1 LTSADATAASNAG
14 AAAALLDSARAK
26 LLRARDL
33 RVRPARDDKTLSS
46 WNALAIKG
54 LAVAGRVLNRPD
66 LVAAASAALD
76 FIRRALW
83 RDGRLLATFKDGRA
97 HLPAYL
103 DDYAFLADAL
113 LELMQCRWRTEDLD
127 LAVQLLEVMLAKF
140 EDPDGGFYF
149 TAADHE
155 HLIHRSKTFGDESVP
170 AGNGVA
176 ASVLCRMG
184 HLLGDTR
191 YLRAAERTLAAAWSV
206 MAEHPQAH
214 MSLLNAAEDF
224 LSPPQ
229 MLIIRGDAAEAAAWS
244 QNLNRMYAPSRM
256 VFAIPADAAGLP
268 PALADKR
275 AGPSTVAYLCSAT
288 TCSAP
293 LADLGDLVRRLSSGI
308 GG

>member
-1 LTSADATAASNAG
+1 
-14 AAAALLDSARAK
+14 
-26 LLRARDL
+26 
-33 RVRPARDDKTLSS
+33 
-46 WNALAIKG
+46 
-54 LAVAGRVLNRPD
+54 
-66 LVAAASAALD
+66 
-76 FIRRALW
+76 
-83 RDGRLLATFKDGRA
+83 
-97 HLPAYL
+97 
-103 DDYAFLADAL
+103 
-113 LELMQCRWRTEDLD
+113 
-127 LAVQLLEVMLAKF
+127 
-140 EDPDGGFYF
+140 
-149 TAADHE
+149 
-155 HLIHRSKTFGDESVP
+155 
-170 AGNGVA
+170 
-176 ASVLCRMG
+176 MG

-275 AGPSTVAYLCSAT
+275 AGPSTVAYLCSGT